1 MANILVIA
9 YSFVLGFHL
18 SGVTLTP
25 ITDKRE
31 TSVGILDYNN
41 ICFGSDGSN
50 WLTRVQLLVTLCVL
64 VDYLVVLSISALG
77 DTYSSFAINISS
89 LGDTES
95 ISDSLSFKSFLDCYL
110 STGALGWN
118 LVLL

>member
-31 TSVGILDYNN
+31 TSVGILEYSN
-41 ICFGSDGSN
+41 IYFGADGYN
-50 WLTRVQLLVTLCVL
+50 WLIRVDVFVTFYVL
-64 VDYLVVLSISALG
+64 VDSSVVLSISELGATEYSFAFSIVSLG
-77 DTYSSFAINISS
+77 DNEHFRDSLSSKSSFA
-89 LGDTES
+89 
-95 ISDSLSFKSFLDCYL
+95 
-110 STGALGWN
+110 
-118 LVLL
+118 